1 MAPYLKYPSSNY
13 RRDSPS
19 WGHCK
24 TTLPTLWT
32 GVTHGHGQE
41 WPSVPDHYICYSTQ
55 EPPSSKDKPIP
66 RLQKTLILSTC
77 SCLLPSYLHLMPI
90 KTCQIQSP
98 IGQRRA
104 TLQIHGHLSHKALQ
118 GLLGI
123 LKRTIK
129 KGIKT
134 SHPLHFHPLLAMT
147 ISGALGG
154 PGPSSFPIPDRS
166 HPSYFCTAWSE
177 LEASKTP
184 MADDMGSVFAGM
196 YEHVTRAEKE
206 ALLSTD
212 TFPPPVSASWMM
224 MVAGVLNLYYYYW
237 ENL

>member
-1 MAPYLKYPSSNY
+1 
-13 RRDSPS
+13 
-19 WGHCK
+19 
-24 TTLPTLWT
+24 
-32 GVTHGHGQE
+32 
-41 WPSVPDHYICYSTQ
+41 
-55 EPPSSKDKPIP
+55 
-66 RLQKTLILSTC
+66 
-77 SCLLPSYLHLMPI
+77 MPI

-212 TFPPPVSASWMM
+212 TFPPPVSAS
-224 MVAGVLNLYYYYW
+224 
-237 ENL
+237 